1 MNWGVGMEGG
11 GRPGSC
17 SVPKKP
23 KHFLFG
29 PDIHTKHGAELL
41 NVGGTVEDT
50 HSVTQ
55 PLAAMTHI
63 WKTSKLGFFSKK
75 QKEGGL

>member
-1 MNWGVGMEGG
+1 M
-11 GRPGSC
+11 
-17 SVPKKP
+17 PKKP

-63 WKTSKLGFFSKK
+63 WKASKFFFFQKK